1 MVLLDSKITTI
12 IINPFNGLQS
22 INTNVRSSQILF
34 LHETNEMTHNNF
46 NTCRKAFASVKVRKI
61 NNRNNTNQ

>member
-1 MVLLDSKITTI
+1 MGLLDSKITTI
-12 IINPFNGLQS
+12 LINPFNGLQS
-22 INTNVRSSQILF
+22 INTNGRTSQILF
-34 LHETNEMTHNNF
+34 SHEANEMTHNNF